1 MLSKIYYAV
10 GGFIIFLYVGSSLLG
25 MIKSP
30 EPQPRAYSLGKMRI
44 ERGKYVYVP
53 PSTSSYPRSGSSSSS
68 GSSYP
73 RSGGYS
79 GGK

>member
-1 MLSKIYYAV
+1 MLSKIYYAIGTGV
-10 GGFIIFLYVGSSLLG
+10 ILIYSITHILSMFKPPKPIVPRQA
-25 MIKSP
+25 KSF
-30 EPQPRAYSLGKMRI
+30 EMMRM
-44 ERGKYVYVP
+44 EKGKYVYVP
-53 PSTSSYPRSGSSSSS
+53 PRTNSYPGSSS